1 MQKRAVVTGFNSG
14 LGKLIY
20 EGLRTRNFLVHG
32 VDYEFE
38 NNVCDPYIFNG
49 KLPFDG
55 EKIDVLVNCAG
66 TNAIARIRD
75 MNSDDFTDIMDAN
88 VFGIFNM
95 VQSLFNQLDKG
106 GTVCNIVSTAARQP
120 MRYSSAYNASKAAAE
135 MLTRQMARELSE
147 YGITVFGV
155 SPNWMSGTTMTER
168 TFRQLKEIRGWT
180 DEDIEKAQTSTLA
193 GELTPPEHVAE
204 FVCWLLEEKHRNK
217 YLTGGILEYGV

>member
-20 EGLRTRNFLVHG
+20 EGLQTKNFLVHG
-32 VDYEFE
+32 VDYEFDE
-38 NNVCDPYIFNG
+38 SVCWKINE
-49 KLPFDG
+49 PFEG
-55 EKIDVLVNCAG
+55 RKIDVLVNCAG
-66 TNAIARIRD
+66 INAIAKIKD
-75 MNSDDFTDIMDAN
+75 MDPETFNEVMEVN

-155 SPNWMSGTTMTER
+155 SPNWMRSTTMTER